1 MSSNIRNFMLTSE
14 RKQAIL
20 GRIRQEGRLVAKQFA
35 AELGLSEDTIR
46 RDLRELAAE
55 GLLERV
61 HGGALPIAPKLP
73 DFVERKDIATA
84 EKRALAARAV
94 RLIPPRALV
103 FFDGGTTN
111 EALVAALPKGISLRV
126 ATHSPTIAVAM
137 AACPNIDVW
146 LIGGR
151 LYRHSMVAVGAAA
164 AEAIGRL
171 RPDLFFLGATAVHPG
186 AGLTTGDPEEAAIKR
201 LIASQ
206 ARETFVMVTTAKLD
220 LVSPH
225 AILPLDRIRGMI
237 VSADTC
243 VDVRA
248 RYHAAGVDV
257 IPADQ
262 P

>member
-1 MSSNIRNFMLTSE
+1 MIWHVDEMSSNIRNFMLTSE

-35 AELGLSEDTIR
+35 AEHGLSEDTIR

-126 ATHSPTIAVAM
+126 ATHSPTIA
-137 AACPNIDVW
+137 
-146 LIGGR
+146 
-151 LYRHSMVAVGAAA
+151 
-164 AEAIGRL
+164 
-171 RPDLFFLGATAVHPG
+171 
-186 AGLTTGDPEEAAIKR
+186 
-201 LIASQ
+201 
-206 ARETFVMVTTAKLD
+206 
-220 LVSPH
+220 
-225 AILPLDRIRGMI
+225 
-237 VSADTC
+237 
-243 VDVRA
+243 
-248 RYHAAGVDV
+248 
-257 IPADQ
+257 
-262 P
+262 